1 MKLSEL
7 KMGGMGTVSRVAGD
21 ARFVSR
27 VTSIGITEG
36 CPIEVVQ
43 NVKKR
48 PILLFERDSLMAIDR
63 KDCDLIDVEER
74 R

>member
-7 KMGGMGTVSRVAGD
+7 KTGRDGHRH
-21 ARFVSR
+21 ARCGRCAFRLARHVHR
-27 VTSIGITEG
+27 YNRRL
-36 CPIEVVQ
+36 PIEVVQ
-43 NVKKR
+43 NAKKR
-48 PILLFERDSLMAIDR
+48 PILVFERDSLIAIGR

>member
-7 KMGGMGTVSRVAGD
+7 KTGGTGTVTRVAGD

-48 PILLFERDSLMAIDR
+48 PILLFERDSLMAIGR
-63 KDCDLIDVEER
+63 EDCDLIDVEER

>member
-7 KMGGMGTVSRVAGD
+7 KTGGTGTVTRVAGD

-48 PILLFERDSLMAIDR
+48 SILLFERDSLMAIDR

>member
-7 KMGGMGTVSRVAGD
+7 KTGGTGTVTRVVGD

>member
-7 KMGGMGTVSRVAGD
+7 KTGGTGTVTRVAGD

-36 CPIEVVQ
+36 CPIEVVL

>member
-7 KMGGMGTVSRVAGD
+7 KTGGTGTVTRVAGD

-48 PILLFERDSLMAIDR
+48 PILLIERDSLMAIDR

>member
-7 KMGGMGTVSRVAGD
+7 KTGRTGTVTRVAGD

>member
-1 MKLSEL
+1 MKLSEV
-7 KMGGMGTVSRVAGD
+7 KTGGTGTVTRVAGD

>member
-1 MKLSEL
+1 MKLGEL
-7 KMGGMGTVSRVAGD
+7 KTGGTGTVTRVAGD

>member
-7 KMGGMGTVSRVAGD
+7 KTGGTGTVTRVAGD

-27 VTSIGITEG
+27 VTSIGIAEG

>member
-7 KMGGMGTVSRVAGD
+7 KTGGTGTVTRVAGD

-27 VTSIGITEG
+27 VMSIGITEG

-48 PILLFERDSLMAIDR
+48 PILLFERDTLMAIDR

>member
-7 KMGGMGTVSRVAGD
+7 KTGGTGTVTRVAGD

-48 PILLFERDSLMAIDR
+48 PILLFEHDSLMAIDR

>member
-7 KMGGMGTVSRVAGD
+7 KSGGTGTVTRVVGD

>member
-7 KMGGMGTVSRVAGD
+7 KTGGMGTVTRVAGD

-27 VTSIGITEG
+27 VTSVGITEG

-48 PILLFERDSLMAIDR
+48 PILLFERDNLMAIDR

>member
-7 KMGGMGTVSRVAGD
+7 KTGGTGTVTRVAGD
-21 ARFVSR
+21 ARFISR

-63 KDCDLIDVEER
+63 KDCDLIDVEEHR
-74 R
+74 

>member
-7 KMGGMGTVSRVAGD
+7 KTGGTGTVTRVAGE

>member
-7 KMGGMGTVSRVAGD
+7 KTGGTGTVTRVAGD

-36 CPIEVVQ
+36 CPIEVGQ

-48 PILLFERDSLMAIDR
+48 TILLFERDSLMAIDR

>member
-7 KMGGMGTVSRVAGD
+7 KTGGMGTVTRVVGD

-43 NVKKR
+43 NAKKR
-48 PILLFERDSLMAIDR
+48 PILVFERDSLIAIGR

>member
-7 KMGGMGTVSRVAGD
+7 KTGGTGTVTRVAGD

-43 NVKKR
+43 NVKRR

>member
-7 KMGGMGTVSRVAGD
+7 KTGGTGTVTRVAGD

-43 NVKKR
+43 NVMKR

>member
-7 KMGGMGTVSRVAGD
+7 ETGGMGVVTRVAGD
-21 ARFVSR
+21 TRFVSR

-43 NVKKR
+43 NVGKR
-48 PILLFERDSLMAIDR
+48 PILVFERDSLIAIDR
-63 KDCDLIDVEER
+63 KDCDSIEVEVR

>member
-7 KMGGMGTVSRVAGD
+7 KTGGTGTVTRVAGD

-27 VTSIGITEG
+27 ATSIGITEG

-48 PILLFERDSLMAIDR
+48 PILLFERDTLMAIDR

>member
-7 KMGGMGTVSRVAGD
+7 KTGGTGTVTRVAGD

-63 KDCDLIDVEER
+63 KDCDLIDVDER

>member
-7 KMGGMGTVSRVAGD
+7 KTGGTGTVTRVAGD
-21 ARFVSR
+21 VRFVSR

>member
-7 KMGGMGTVSRVAGD
+7 KTGGTGTVTRVAGE

-27 VTSIGITEG
+27 VTAIGIPEG

-43 NVKKR
+43 NAKKR

>member
-7 KMGGMGTVSRVAGD
+7 KTGGTGTVTHVVGD

>member
-7 KMGGMGTVSRVAGD
+7 KTGGTGTVTRVACD

>member
-7 KMGGMGTVSRVAGD
+7 KTGGIGTVTRVAGE

>member
-7 KMGGMGTVSRVAGD
+7 KTGGTGTVTRVAGD

-48 PILLFERDSLMAIDR
+48 PILLFERDSLMTIDR

>member
-7 KMGGMGTVSRVAGD
+7 KTGGMGTVTRVAGD

-36 CPIEVVQ
+36 CQ
-43 NVKKR
+43 SKSSR
-48 PILLFERDSLMAIDR
+48 T
-63 KDCDLIDVEER
+63 R
-74 R
+74 RSVRFWCSSATA

>member
-7 KMGGMGTVSRVAGD
+7 KTGGTGTVTRVVGD

-48 PILLFERDSLMAIDR
+48 PILLFERDTLMAIDR

>member
-7 KMGGMGTVSRVAGD
+7 KTGGMGIVTRVAGD

-27 VTSIGITEG
+27 VTSIGITKG

-43 NVKKR
+43 NAKKR
-48 PILLFERDSLMAIDR
+48 PILVFERDSLIAIGR
-63 KDCDLIDVEER
+63 EDCDLIDVEER

>member
-7 KMGGMGTVSRVAGD
+7 KTGGMGTVTRVAGD
-21 ARFVSR
+21 AHFVSR

-43 NVKKR
+43 NAKKR
-48 PILLFERDSLMAIDR
+48 PILVFERDSLIAIGR

>member
-7 KMGGMGTVSRVAGD
+7 KTGGTGTVTRVAGD

-48 PILLFERDSLMAIDR
+48 PILLFERDSLMAIDL

>member
-7 KMGGMGTVSRVAGD
+7 KTGGTGTVTRVAGD

-63 KDCDLIDVEER
+63 KDCDLINVEER

>member
-7 KMGGMGTVSRVAGD
+7 KTGGMGTVTRVAGD

-36 CPIEVVQ
+36 CPIEVAQ
-43 NVKKR
+43 NAKKR
-48 PILLFERDSLMAIDR
+48 PILVFERDSLIAIGR

>member
-7 KMGGMGTVSRVAGD
+7 KTGGTGTVTHVAGD

-48 PILLFERDSLMAIDR
+48 PILLFERDTLMAIDR

>member
-7 KMGGMGTVSRVAGD
+7 KTGGTGTVTRVAGD

-27 VTSIGITEG
+27 VRSIGITEG

>member
-7 KMGGMGTVSRVAGD
+7 KTGGTGTVTRVAGD

-63 KDCDLIDVEER
+63 KDCDLVDVEER

>member
-7 KMGGMGTVSRVAGD
+7 KTGGMGTVTRVAGD

-27 VTSIGITEG
+27 VTSIGIIEG
-36 CPIEVVQ
+36 YPIEVVQ
-43 NVKKR
+43 NAKKR
-48 PILLFERDSLMAIDR
+48 PILVFERDSLIAIGR